1 MALISWKQISPDL
14 LQYGKLTGS
23 LEVSGSIVSE
33 GHIVPS
39 EAATFDIGSTSKPF
53 RDLYLHTASLKF
65 VREGEVISTI
75 VGDTEGIKI
84 GNIRIT
90 TSSIDIIK
98 NDGSVLSTVA
108 EASSSAGD
116 VTGVKVD
123 PAIFSK
129 TGSFVATS
137 NDTQITGSLSLRF
150 DGSGDTLKINVNGSE
165 KLEINTEGT
174 VIYKPL
180 TTAPTYVSGGLFF
193 SSSGHFY
200 VGGWYLFKTLKLI
213 IKI

>member
-1 MALISWKQISPDL
+1 MALISWKQISQDL

-23 LEVSGSIVSE
+23 LEISGSIISE
-33 GHIVPS
+33 GNIVPS
-39 EAATFDIGSTSKPF
+39 DAAEFDLGSVDKPF

-65 VREGEVISTI
+65 VKDGEVISTI
-75 VGDTEGIKI
+75 VGDAESIKV

-90 TSSIDIIK
+90 TSSIQIID
-98 NDGSVLSTVA
+98 NDGAVVSTVA
-108 EASSSAGD
+108 QASSSGGEI
-116 VTGVKVD
+116 VGNEID
-123 PAIFSK
+123 PAIFAK

-137 NDTQITGSLSLRF
+137 NDTQITGSLALRL
-150 DGSGDTLKINVNGSE
+150 DGVEDTFKVNVNGDD

-193 SSSGHFY
+193 SSSGEFY
-200 VGGWYLFKTLKLI
+200 VGG
-213 IKI
+213 

>member
-1 MALISWKQISPDL
+1 MALISWKQISTDL

-23 LEVSGSIVSE
+23 LEVSGSITSE

-39 EAATFDIGSTSKPF
+39 DAAIFDIGSVNKPF

-65 VREGEVISTI
+65 VKAGAVIATLVGEE
-75 VGDTEGIKI
+75 EGIKV

-90 TSSIDIIK
+90 TSSIDIV
-98 NDGSVLSTVA
+98 NNAGSIISTVA
-108 EASSSAGD
+108 QASSSAGD
-116 VTGVKVD
+116 VTGTEVD

-137 NDTQITGSLSLRF
+137 NETQITGSLALRF
-150 DGSGDTLKINVNGSE
+150 DGSGDTFTVNVNGDD

-193 SSSGHFY
+193 SSSGDFY
-200 VGGWYLFKTLKLI
+200 VGG
-213 IKI
+213 

>member
-14 LQYGKLTGS
+14 LAYGKLTGS
-23 LEVSGSIVSE
+23 FEVSGSIVSE

-39 EAATFDIGSTSKPF
+39 EAAQFDIGSSDKPF

-65 VREGEVISTI
+65 VREGTVISTI
-75 VGDTEGIKI
+75 VGDAEGIKI

-90 TSSIDIIK
+90 TSSIDIVR

-108 EASSSAGD
+108 EASSSAGEI
-116 VTGVKVD
+116 VGTKVD

-129 TGSFVATS
+129 TGSFTSATT
-137 NDTQITGSLSLRF
+137 DVQVTGSLA
-150 DGSGDTLKINVNGSE
+150 INLNGSTDTFKISLDGE
-165 KLEINTEGT
+165 DKLEIDTEGT

-180 TTAPTYVSGGLFF
+180 TTAPTYKNGGLFF
-193 SSSGHFY
+193 SSSGDFY
-200 VGGWYLFKTLKLI
+200 LGG
-213 IKI
+213 

>member
-14 LQYGKLTGS
+14 LAYGKLTGS

-39 EAATFDIGSTSKPF
+39 EAAQFDIGSADKPF

-65 VREGEVISTI
+65 VREGTVISTI
-75 VGDTEGIKI
+75 VGDAEGIKV

-90 TSSIDIIK
+90 TSSIDIIR

-108 EASSSAGD
+108 EASSSAGE
-116 VTGVKVD
+116 VVGTKVD

-129 TGSFVATS
+129 TGSFTSATT
-137 NDTQITGSLSLRF
+137 DVQVTGSLA
-150 DGSGDTLKINVNGSE
+150 INLNGSTDTFKISLDGDD
-165 KLEINTEGT
+165 KLEIDTEGT
-174 VIYKPL
+174 VIFKPM
-180 TTAPTYVSGGLFF
+180 TTCPTYKKGGLFF
-193 SSSGHFY
+193 SSSGDFY
-200 VGGWYLFKTLKLI
+200 IGG
-213 IKI
+213 

>member
-1 MALISWKQISPDL
+1 MALISWKQISQDL

-23 LEVSGSIVSE
+23 LEISGSIISE
-33 GHIVPS
+33 GNIVPS
-39 EAATFDIGSTSKPF
+39 DAAEFDLGSVDKPF

-65 VREGEVISTI
+65 VKDGEVISTI
-75 VGDTEGIKI
+75 VGDAESIKV

-90 TSSIDIIK
+90 TSSIQIID
-98 NDGSVLSTVA
+98 NDGAVVSTVA
-108 EASSSAGD
+108 QASSSGGEI
-116 VTGVKVD
+116 VGNEID
-123 PAIFSK
+123 PAIFAK

-137 NDTQITGSLSLRF
+137 NDTQITGSLALRL
-150 DGSGDTLKINVNGSE
+150 DGVEDTFKVNVNGDD

-193 SSSGHFY
+193 SASGDFY
-200 VGGWYLFKTLKLI
+200 VGG
-213 IKI
+213 

>member
-14 LQYGKLTGS
+14 LAYGKLTGS

-33 GHIVPS
+33 GHILPS
-39 EAATFDIGSTSKPF
+39 EAAQFDIGSSDKPF

-65 VREGEVISTI
+65 VREGTVISTI
-75 VGDTEGIKI
+75 VGEADGIKV

-90 TSSIDIIK
+90 TSSIDIIR

-108 EASSSAGD
+108 EASSSAGE
-116 VTGVKVD
+116 VVGTKVD

-129 TGSFVATS
+129 TGSFTSATT
-137 NDTQITGSLSLRF
+137 DVQVTGSLA
-150 DGSGDTLKINVNGSE
+150 INLNGSTDTFKISLDGE
-165 KLEINTEGT
+165 DKLEIDTEGT

-180 TTAPTYVSGGLFF
+180 TTAPTYKKGGLFF
-193 SSSGHFY
+193 SSSGDFY
-200 VGGWYLFKTLKLI
+200 LGG
-213 IKI
+213 

>member
-1 MALISWKQISPDL
+1 MALISWKQISTDL

-23 LEVSGSIVSE
+23 LEVSGSISSE

-39 EAATFDIGSTSKPF
+39 TAATFDIGSVDKPF

-65 VREGEVISTI
+65 VKAGTVIATLVGEE
-75 VGDTEGIKI
+75 EGIKV

-90 TSSIDIIK
+90 TSSIDIV
-98 NDGSVLSTVA
+98 NNAGSVITTVA
-108 EASSSAGD
+108 QASSSAGD
-116 VTGVKVD
+116 VTGTKVD

-137 NDTQITGSLSLRF
+137 NDTQITGSLSLRL
-150 DGSGDTLKINVNGSE
+150 DGSSDTFKVNVNGEE

-180 TTAPTYVSGGLFF
+180 TTAPTYTSGGLFF
-193 SSSGHFY
+193 SSSGDFY
-200 VGGWYLFKTLKLI
+200 VGG
-213 IKI
+213 

>member
-1 MALISWKQISPDL
+1 MALISWKQISQDL

-23 LEVSGSIVSE
+23 LEISGSIISE

-39 EAATFDIGSTSKPF
+39 EAAQFDIGSADKPF

-65 VREGEVISTI
+65 VREGAVISTI
-75 VGDTEGIKI
+75 VGDAEGIKI

-90 TSSIDIIK
+90 TSSIDIV
-98 NDGSVLSTVA
+98 NNAGSVISTVA
-108 EASSSAGD
+108 QASSSGGEI
-116 VTGVKVD
+116 VGNEID

-137 NDTQITGSLSLRF
+137 NDTQITGSLALRF
-150 DGSGDTLKINVNGSE
+150 DGSEDTFTVNVNGDD

-193 SSSGHFY
+193 SSSGEFY
-200 VGGWYLFKTLKLI
+200 VGG
-213 IKI
+213 

>member
-1 MALISWKQISPDL
+1 MALISWKQISQDL

-23 LEVSGSIVSE
+23 LEISGSIISE

-39 EAATFDIGSTSKPF
+39 EAAQFDIGSADKPF

-65 VREGEVISTI
+65 VREGAVISTI
-75 VGDTEGIKI
+75 VGDAEGIKI

-90 TSSIDIIK
+90 TSSIDIV
-98 NDGSVLSTVA
+98 NNAGSVISTVA
-108 EASSSAGD
+108 QASSSGGEI
-116 VTGVKVD
+116 VGNEID

-137 NDTQITGSLSLRF
+137 NDTQITGSLALRF
-150 DGSGDTLKINVNGSE
+150 DGSEDTFTVNVNGDD

-180 TTAPTYVSGGLFF
+180 TTAPTYVSGGFFF
-193 SSSGHFY
+193 SSSGEFY
-200 VGGWYLFKTLKLI
+200 VGG
-213 IKI
+213 

>member
-33 GHIVPS
+33 GHIIPS
-39 EAATFDIGSTSKPF
+39 DAAEFDIGSVSKPF

-65 VREGEVISTI
+65 VKAGEVIATL
-75 VGDTEGIKI
+75 VGEEEGIKV

-90 TSSIDIIK
+90 TSSIDIVNNAGNII
-98 NDGSVLSTVA
+98 STVA
-108 EASSSAGD
+108 QASSSAGD
-116 VTGVKVD
+116 VTGTKVD

-129 TGSFVATS
+129 TGSFVSTT
-137 NDTQITGSLSLRF
+137 NDAQITGSLSLRF
-150 DGSGDTLKINVNGSE
+150 DGSGDTFKVNVNGNE

-193 SSSGHFY
+193 SSSGDFY
-200 VGGWYLFKTLKLI
+200 VGG
-213 IKI
+213 

>member
-14 LQYGKLTGS
+14 LSYGKLTGS

-39 EAATFDIGSTSKPF
+39 EAAQFDIGSADKPF

-65 VREGEVISTI
+65 VREGTVISTI
-75 VGDTEGIKI
+75 VGDAEGIKI

-90 TSSIDIIK
+90 TSSIDIVR

-116 VTGVKVD
+116 VVGTKVD
-123 PAIFSK
+123 PAIFSR
-129 TGSFVATS
+129 TGSFSSATT
-137 NDTQITGSLSLRF
+137 DIQVTGSLSIRL
-150 DGSGDTLKINVNGSE
+150 DGSSDTFKVNINGE
-165 KLEINTEGT
+165 DKLEVNTEGT
-174 VIYKPL
+174 VIYKPIA
-180 TTAPTYVSGGLFF
+180 TAPTYVSGGLFF
-193 SSSGHFY
+193 SSSGDFY
-200 VGGWYLFKTLKLI
+200 LGGWYL
-213 IKI
+213 

>member
-1 MALISWKQISPDL
+1 MALISWKQISTDL

-23 LEVSGSIVSE
+23 LEVSGSISSE

-39 EAATFDIGSTSKPF
+39 TAATFDIGSVDKPF

-65 VREGEVISTI
+65 VKEGTVIATL
-75 VGDTEGIKI
+75 VGEEEGIKV

-90 TSSIDIIK
+90 TSSIDIV
-98 NDGSVLSTVA
+98 NNAGSVITTVA
-108 EASSSAGD
+108 QASSSAGD
-116 VTGVKVD
+116 VTGTKVD

-137 NDTQITGSLSLRF
+137 NDTQITGSLSLRL
-150 DGSGDTLKINVNGSE
+150 DGSSDTFKVNVNGEE

-180 TTAPTYVSGGLFF
+180 TTAPTYTSGGLFF
-193 SSSGHFY
+193 SSSGDFY
-200 VGGWYLFKTLKLI
+200 VGG
-213 IKI
+213 

>member
-14 LQYGKLTGS
+14 LTYGKLTGS

-39 EAATFDIGSTSKPF
+39 EAAQFDIGSSDKPF

-65 VREGEVISTI
+65 VREGTVISTI
-75 VGDTEGIKI
+75 VGEADGIKV

-90 TSSIDIIK
+90 TSSIDIIR

-108 EASSSAGD
+108 EASSSAGE
-116 VTGVKVD
+116 VVGTKVD

-129 TGSFVATS
+129 TGSFTSATT
-137 NDTQITGSLSLRF
+137 DVQVTGSLA
-150 DGSGDTLKINVNGSE
+150 INLNGSTDTFKISLDGE
-165 KLEINTEGT
+165 DKLEIDTEGT

-180 TTAPTYVSGGLFF
+180 TTAPTYKKGGLFF
-193 SSSGHFY
+193 SSSGDFY
-200 VGGWYLFKTLKLI
+200 LGG
-213 IKI
+213 

>member
-1 MALISWKQISPDL
+1 MALISWKQISTDL

-23 LEVSGSIVSE
+23 LEVSGSISSE

-39 EAATFDIGSTSKPF
+39 TAATFDIGSVDKPF

-65 VREGEVISTI
+65 VKEGTVIATL
-75 VGDTEGIKI
+75 VGEEEGIKV

-90 TSSIDIIK
+90 TSSIDIV
-98 NDGSVLSTVA
+98 NNAGSVITTVA
-108 EASSSAGD
+108 QASSSAGD
-116 VTGVKVD
+116 VTGTQVD

-137 NDTQITGSLSLRF
+137 NDTQITGSLSLRL
-150 DGSGDTLKINVNGSE
+150 DGSSDTFKVNVNGEE

-180 TTAPTYVSGGLFF
+180 TTAPTYTSGGLFF
-193 SSSGHFY
+193 SSSGDFY
-200 VGGWYLFKTLKLI
+200 VGG
-213 IKI
+213 

>member
-1 MALISWKQISPDL
+1 MALISWKQISQDL

-23 LEVSGSIVSE
+23 LEISGSIISE

-39 EAATFDIGSTSKPF
+39 DAAEFDLGSVDKPF

-65 VREGEVISTI
+65 VKDGEVISTV
-75 VGDTEGIKI
+75 VGDAESIKI

-90 TSSIDIIK
+90 TSSIQIIN
-98 NDGSVLSTVA
+98 NDGAVVSTVA
-108 EASSSAGD
+108 EASSSGGEI
-116 VTGVKVD
+116 VGNEINLE
-123 PAIFSK
+123 IFSR
-129 TGSFVATS
+129 TGSFVATT
-137 NDTQITGSLSLRF
+137 NDTQITGSLALRF
-150 DGSGDTLKINVNGSE
+150 DGSGDTFKVNVNGDD

-193 SSSGHFY
+193 SSSGEFY
-200 VGGWYLFKTLKLI
+200 VGG
-213 IKI
+213 

>member
-33 GHIVPS
+33 GHIIPS
-39 EAATFDIGSTSKPF
+39 DAAEFDIGSVSKPF

-65 VREGEVISTI
+65 VKAGEVIATL
-75 VGDTEGIKI
+75 VGEEEGIKV

-90 TSSIDIIK
+90 TSSIDIVNNAGNII
-98 NDGSVLSTVA
+98 STVA
-108 EASSSAGD
+108 QASSSAGD
-116 VTGVKVD
+116 VTGTKVD

-150 DGSGDTLKINVNGSE
+150 DGSGDTFKVNVNGNE

-193 SSSGHFY
+193 SSSGDFY
-200 VGGWYLFKTLKLI
+200 VGG
-213 IKI
+213 